1 MEWLNQLND
10 ILANH
15 WAEVLAIF
23 GSTGVLT
30 TFATFIVKLILNKIE
45 AKIKQKYDV
54 SINSKFKEVN
64 DKVDAVANRLVE
76 VVEGLNDKFKE
87 TLENKNQQDMVAK
100 RKLYKKITNNEV
112 TPIAVDNEIKV
123 VEPKEEVVE
132 EFIVETQEVAQN
144 ENLEAKP
151 SKKKAKRVINE

>member
-15 WAEVLAIF
+15 WPEVIAIF

-30 TFATFIVKLILNKIE
+30 TLATFIVKLILNKIE

-54 SINSKFKEVN
+54 SINSKFKEIN

-87 TLENKNQQDMVAK
+87 TLENKNQQEMVAK

-112 TPIAVDNEIKV
+112 TPIAVDSEIEV